1 MTFIHASS
9 REMLSPMEGGLVPRF
24 RGGVGRGIGG
34 LVAIQKR
41 CIQCTWTVEEEV
53 QITEKDSILSF

>member
-9 REMLSPMEGGLVPRF
+9 REMLSPMEGGLGPRF

-41 CIQCTWTVEEEV
+41 CIQCTWRKRYRL
-53 QITEKDSILSF
+53 QKKI